1 VAVLSVR
8 TAVLATAIAIVA
20 LLAFLTLYVLLS
32 EGLSVLVAL
41 SILVVGLLAYG
52 VLGAVR

>member
-1 VAVLSVR
+1 MR